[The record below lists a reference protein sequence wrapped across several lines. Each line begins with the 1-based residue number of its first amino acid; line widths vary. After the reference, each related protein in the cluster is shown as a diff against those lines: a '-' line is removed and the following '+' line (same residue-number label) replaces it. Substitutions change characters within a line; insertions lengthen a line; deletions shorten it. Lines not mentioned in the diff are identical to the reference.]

1 MDKMQIRKNLRNIVN
16 NKKIHSHQRNHIYLT
31 NEIKFGSNTRNDDIS
46 SFIITNKKTKDYMND
61 LLDNN
66 TSSIDFDIIE
76 SKNGYNEIRVI
87 ITLNNHYMNIPN
99 SDYRFNF
106 WIVCT
111 TNNQYYFTNK
121 LMFMYSN
128 RGWHIYPYFDKNE
141 YHKYYKLT
149 ERDITI
155 MELFIKKVKN
165 PNITIPKKY
174 RKSIDGIFKLFN
186 NIYL

>member
-1 MDKMQIRKNLRNIVN
+1 MDKIRIRNKIYHIV
-16 NKKIHSHQRNHIYLT
+16 KKEKIHSHQENHIYLT
-31 NEIKFGSNTRNDDIS
+31 NEIKFGTNARNDKIS
-46 SFIITNKKTKDYMND
+46 SFVITNKNTKDYMND

-66 TSSIDFDIIE
+66 SSSIDFDTIE
-76 SKNGYNEIRVI
+76 SKNGYNEKRVI
-87 ITLNNHYMNIPN
+87 ITLNNHYMNIPDF
-99 SDYRFNF
+99 DYKFNF

-121 LMFMYSN
+121 LMFMYSKH
-128 RGWHIYPYFDKNE
+128 GWHIYPYFDQNE

-149 ERDITI
+149 ERDRTI